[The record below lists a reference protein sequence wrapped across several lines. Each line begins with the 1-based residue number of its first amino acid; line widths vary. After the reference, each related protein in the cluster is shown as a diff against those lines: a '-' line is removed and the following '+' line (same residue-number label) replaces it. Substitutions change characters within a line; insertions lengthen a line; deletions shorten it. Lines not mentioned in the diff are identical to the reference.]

1 MAAPRE
7 LIYGLHAVGAALQR
21 DPSRLLEI
29 QIAEGMGSQA
39 RLRQILDVAYG
50 IGIVVHTCPRKTLD
64 NLVTAGAHQG
74 IIAWQKPARPFTEDD
89 LNGLLD
95 GLATEP
101 LLLILDGVQDPHN
114 LGACLRTADAAGATA
129 VIAPRDRAVGLTPTV
144 RKVACGAAE
153 SIPFVQVTNLA
164 RTLRELK
171 ELGIWLAGADGAAEL
186 DVYAAQLRGPLGLV
200 MGAEGE
206 GLRRLTREHCDFLVR
221 IPMAG
226 TVESLNVS
234 VATGICLFEAVRQR
248 QKQP

>member
-7 LIYGLHAVGAALQR
+7 LIYGLHAVDAALQR

-29 QIAEGMGSQA
+29 QIAEGMGNQA
-39 RLRQILDVAYG
+39 RLRQILNVAYG
-50 IGIVVHTCPRKTLD
+50 IGIVVQTCSRKTLD

-74 IIAWQKPARPFTEDD
+74 IIAWQKPARPLTEGD
-89 LNGLLD
+89 LEGLLD
-95 GLATEP
+95 DLTAEP

-171 ELGIWLAGADGAAEL
+171 DRGIWLAGTDGAAEV
-186 DVYAAQLRGPLGLV
+186 DVYSAQLRGPLGLV

-226 TVESLNVS
+226 MVESLNVS

-248 QKQP
+248 WIPR